1 MRSVRGWVC
10 AATVL
15 LVAGWLVTFFVSP
28 WSDQGNTDVTHF
40 PPRAQ
45 EWIDGK
51 PPYEDVHFE
60 YPPGAVPIIGLPQ
73 LVKVGSYKIGFGL
86 IELAAGL
93 ALLALCAEAARRSGG
108 DPRLAALGVAATPFL
123 AGTLMRGYFDVV
135 PIALTVAALVAIV
148 LARTRWGFALLGLA
162 VMTKGF
168 PLVAAPVAIAWL
180 IGRGERRRALEGA
193 AVMAAVIVTLAAVV
207 VALSPKGAWYAIHYQ
222 TARPLEIESSPA
234 TLLYVWDWVFGQR
247 GHTLGSFGSIN
258 LAHAGSGAVTVFFG
272 LILLAVIAALSW
284 RAARLRTPRALLL
297 GSLAAVASFAAF
309 GKVFSPQYVI
319 WLVPLLALSFAWREW
334 WVAGLAAVTTVLTKI
349 EFPKHFSDLAARRT
363 GTVLLVTERNLM
375 VITLIGLSLWSLWAT
390 SEKGE
395 PGPR

>member
-10 AATVL
+10 AAAVL
-15 LVAGWLVTFFVSP
+15 LVVGWLVTFFVSP
-28 WSDQGNTDVTHF
+28 WSDESNTDVTHF

-45 EWIDGK
+45 EWVDGK
-51 PPYEDVHFE
+51 LPYKDVRFE

-73 LVKVGSYKIGFGL
+73 LVKVGSYKLGFGL

-93 ALLALCAEAARRSGG
+93 ALLALCAEAARLSDG
-108 DPRLAALGVAATPFL
+108 DARRAAFGVAVTPFL

-162 VMTKGF
+162 AMTKGF
-168 PLVAAPVAIAWL
+168 PLVVAPVAIAWL
-180 IGRGERRRALEGA
+180 FGRGERRRALEGA
-193 AVMAAVIVTLAAVV
+193 AVMGAVIVTLAAVV
-207 VALSPKGAWYAIHYQ
+207 VALSPRGAWYAIHYQ

-234 TLLYVWDWVFGQR
+234 TLLYVWDWVFGQH
-247 GHTLGSFGSIN
+247 GHTFGSYGSIN
-258 LAHAGSGAVTVFFG
+258 LVHGGSGPVTVLFG
-272 LILLAVIAALSW
+272 VILLAVLASLSW
-284 RAARLRTPRALLL
+284 LAARLRTPRALLL

-319 WLVPLLALSFAWREW
+319 WLVPLLALSFAWRHW
-334 WVAGLAAVTTVLTKI
+334 WVAGLAAVATVLTKI
-349 EFPKHFSDLAARRT
+349 EFPKHFSDVAARRV
-363 GTVLLVTERNLM
+363 GGVLLITERNLM

-390 SEKGE
+390 NGTAE
-395 PGPR
+395 PEPQ